1 MTAMFTVRS
10 PADGT
15 PLAEV
20 PEQGPHDVAATAQE
34 LREAQTEWEAI
45 GFPGRA
51 RWLRRYRDWLL
62 DNETALGKTLQSETG
77 KPWFEA
83 TIEVPY
89 VVEVINYYTK
99 NGARFL
105 AEETP
110 RPHNA
115 ITMTKRSQVLL
126 RPYPLVGIITPWNF
140 PLALALMDGV
150 PALAAGAA
158 VMVKPS
164 EFTPLVTRQ
173 AVAGWAEIGAPPV
186 FACVTGHGPTGA
198 AVVDNVDYV
207 QFTGSTRTGRIIGA
221 RAAERLVPFSLE
233 LGGKDAMLVLDDAD
247 VDRAANAAVWGAMC
261 NSGQMCTSVERV
273 YVLAPVY
280 DDFVAKVVDK
290 VRTLRQGR
298 DDQSYRFDVGSLA
311 NENQLAVV
319 ERHVEDA
326 LNNGA
331 KALTGG
337 KRAEGGTFY
346 EPTVLVDVHHGMT
359 CMREETF
366 GPTLPIMKVDDVD
379 EAVRLANDSSYGL
392 SATVWS
398 TNTARAEQ
406 VARRLEA
413 GSVNINDMF
422 TNLFALPVPQAGW
435 KQSGVGF
442 RNGGAAGIRKYCR
455 PQSIVSA
462 RVAPRSEPTWYPYS
476 PVKSKML
483 ARVMRFT
490 MARDVLRRLGLR

>member
-1 MTAMFTVRS
+1 RDRLSRAGDLLRHQARRRRLHRSAVGRAARRPGRHLDGAARGGAHRAVRRGERPPLDGAPHHREPGGCRRGRGRRGGARPPEGRRAEIRRGHAGLDVPAAHAREIRAGPLDEARRHVHRVRPGRPGPVPPAHRRPGAVVMTATFTVRS

-140 PLALALMDGV
+140 PLALALMDGL

-164 EFTPLVTRQ
+164 EYTPLVTRQ

-186 FACVTGHGPTGA
+186 FACMTGHGPTGA
-198 AVVDNVDYV
+198 AVVDNADYV

-221 RAAERLVPFSLE
+221 RAAKRLVPFSLE

-247 VDRAANAAVWGAMC
+247 VDRAANAAVWGGMC

-280 DDFVAKVVDK
+280 DEFVAKVVDK

-298 DDQSYRFDVGSLA
+298 DDQSYRFDVGS
-311 NENQLAVV
+311 
-319 ERHVEDA
+319 
-326 LNNGA
+326 
-331 KALTGG
+331 
-337 KRAEGGTFY
+337 
-346 EPTVLVDVHHGMT
+346 
-359 CMREETF
+359 
-366 GPTLPIMKVDDVD
+366 
-379 EAVRLANDSSYGL
+379 
-392 SATVWS
+392 
-398 TNTARAEQ
+398 
-406 VARRLEA
+406 
-413 GSVNINDMF
+413 
-422 TNLFALPVPQAGW
+422 
-435 KQSGVGF
+435 
-442 RNGGAAGIRKYCR
+442 
-455 PQSIVSA
+455 
-462 RVAPRSEPTWYPYS
+462 
-476 PVKSKML
+476 
-483 ARVMRFT
+483 
-490 MARDVLRRLGLR
+490 